1 MMYDNY
7 IKALEGIVFEVMKM
21 FRTSF
26 QEVLAK
32 QGHVNTGKLSSDIV
46 IILERNEDKIT
57 GKLLIQDYGRYVDL
71 GVSADR
77 IPFGG
82 GATGATTSKYIQGL
96 VNFWENKGLSTR
108 QATRAAF
115 ATAKVHKREGMPTR
129 NSSRFSEDGNRKNF
143 IGSAI
148 DAVTQDVFSLVSEK
162 TEKQFLIHI
171 EQPFVN
177 ILKNA

>member
-1 MMYDNY
+1 MSYDNY
-7 IKALEGIVFEVMKM
+7 IQALEGIVFEVMKM

-26 QEVLAK
+26 REVLAR
-32 QGHVNTGKLSSDIV
+32 QGHINTGKLSSDIV
-46 IILERNEDKIT
+46 IILERSADRIQ
-57 GKLLIQDYGRYVDL
+57 GKLLIQDYGRFVDL

-77 IPFGG
+77 IPFGNS
-82 GATGATTSKYIQGL
+82 TGAATSKYIRGL
-96 VNFWENKGLSTR
+96 VNFWESKGLSTR

-115 ATAKVHKREGMPTR
+115 ATARVHKREGMPTR

-143 IGSAI
+143 IGNAV
-148 DAVTQDVFSLVSEK
+148 DAVIQDVFSLVSEK
-162 TEKQFLIHI
+162 TEKEFIIHI